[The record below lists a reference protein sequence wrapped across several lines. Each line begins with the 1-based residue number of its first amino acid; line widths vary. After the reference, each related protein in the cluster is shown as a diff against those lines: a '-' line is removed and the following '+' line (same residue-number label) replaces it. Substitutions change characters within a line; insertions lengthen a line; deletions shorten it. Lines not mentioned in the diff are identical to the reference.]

1 MIKEAAGFVFGE
13 GNDMVKSGIFRP
25 ATLALAIIAGATAS
39 IAPAA
44 AASRAERAHAR
55 YQDFYA
61 LAPSEMNSGAAT
73 RHVGD
78 CFQTNSPVEAAR
90 GIRHWTGAC
99 AGGH

>member
-1 MIKEAAGFVFGE
+1 MITKRQASIQK
-13 GNDMVKSGIFRP
+13 GNDMDKSGFLRP
-25 ATLALAIIAGATAS
+25 ATLAFAIIASLGAS

-44 AASRAERAHAR
+44 AGSRADRQAR
-55 YQDFYA
+55 YNEFYA
-61 LAPSEMNSGAAT
+61 LAPSEADSAAAT
-73 RHVGD
+73 HHVGN

>member
-1 MIKEAAGFVFGE
+1 MDKRGLFQ
-13 GNDMVKSGIFRP
+13 S
-25 ATLALAIIAGATAS
+25 ATLTFAIIASLGAA

-44 AASRAERAHAR
+44 AGSRAARQAH
-55 YQDFYA
+55 DNEFYA
-61 LAPSEMNSGAAT
+61 LAPSEADAGAAT
-73 RHVGD
+73 RHVGN

>member
-1 MIKEAAGFVFGE
+1 MIESALL
-13 GNDMVKSGIFRP
+13 RP
-25 ATLALAIIAGATAS
+25 ATLAFAIVGFAAA

-44 AASRAERAHAR
+44 AASRAERAQAR
-55 YQDFYA
+55 YSEFYA
-61 LAPSEMNSGAAT
+61 LAPSATDSGAAT
-73 RHVGD
+73 RHAGD